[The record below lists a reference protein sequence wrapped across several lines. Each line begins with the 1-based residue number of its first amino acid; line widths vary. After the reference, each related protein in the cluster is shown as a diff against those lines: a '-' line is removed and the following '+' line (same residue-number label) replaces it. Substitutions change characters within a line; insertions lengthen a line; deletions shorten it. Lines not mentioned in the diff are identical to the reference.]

1 MSDRQLA
8 AVGKMWP
15 QQPSQ
20 PMRMAENWSGGR
32 PRPGDAYSERILDG
46 WQILSDLGVVNTRG
60 IVTLRGSTS
69 RSCDRSGNGSCAQ
82 NPWEPAGT
90 RSNQLRKLK
99 SIFSVFFAFYSL
111 F

>member
-46 WQILSDLGVVNTRG
+46 WQILSDLGAGWLLDVLDVAEELRAHNLLKLEG
-60 IVTLRGSTS
+60 TL
-69 RSCDRSGNGSCAQ
+69 DQ
-82 NPWEPAGT
+82 WLKGT
-90 RSNQLRKLK
+90 DKLQSELSN
-99 SIFSVFFAFYSL
+99 
-111 F
+111 

>member
-46 WQILSDLGVVNTRG
+46 WQILSDLGAGWLLDVLDVAEEPGAHNLLELGDNSTRRLTDTDTLQSELSNSPNT
-60 IVTLRGSTS
+60 
-69 RSCDRSGNGSCAQ
+69 
-82 NPWEPAGT
+82 
-90 RSNQLRKLK
+90 KK
-99 SIFSVFFAFYSL
+99 K
-111 F
+111 

>member
-15 QQPSQ
+15 QQASQ

-46 WQILSDLGVVNTRG
+46 WQILSDLGAGWLLDVLDVAEEPRAHNLLKLEGTLDQWLKGTDKLQSELSNWVNTK
-60 IVTLRGSTS
+60 
-69 RSCDRSGNGSCAQ
+69 
-82 NPWEPAGT
+82 
-90 RSNQLRKLK
+90 RK
-99 SIFSVFFAFYSL
+99 
-111 F
+111 

>member
-32 PRPGDAYSERILDG
+32 PRPGDAYNERILDG
-46 WQILSDLGVVNTRG
+46 WQILSDLGAGWLLDVLDVAEELRAHNLLKLEG
-60 IVTLRGSTS
+60 TL
-69 RSCDRSGNGSCAQ
+69 DQ
-82 NPWEPAGT
+82 
-90 RSNQLRKLK
+90 
-99 SIFSVFFAFYSL
+99 
-111 F
+111 

>member
-15 QQPSQ
+15 QQASQ

-46 WQILSDLGVVNTRG
+46 WQILSDLGAGWLLDVLDVAEEPGAHN
-60 IVTLRGSTS
+60 LLGSWERTQP
-69 RSCDRSGNGSCAQ
+69 GGSQIQTHC
-82 NPWEPAGT
+82 
-90 RSNQLRKLK
+90 
-99 SIFSVFFAFYSL
+99 SL
-111 F
+111 S

>member
-46 WQILSDLGVVNTRG
+46 WQILSDLGAGWLLDVLDVAEEPRAHNLLKLG
-60 IVTLRGSTS
+60 GTL
-69 RSCDRSGNGSCAQ
+69 DQ
-82 NPWEPAGT
+82 WLKGT
-90 RSNQLRKLK
+90 DKLQSELSN
-99 SIFSVFFAFYSL
+99 
-111 F
+111 

>member
-46 WQILSDLGVVNTRG
+46 WQILSDLGAGWLLDVLDVAEELGAYNLLKLG
-60 IVTLRGSTS
+60 GTL
-69 RSCDRSGNGSCAQ
+69 DQ
-82 NPWEPAGT
+82 WLKGT
-90 RSNQLRKLK
+90 DKLQSELSN
-99 SIFSVFFAFYSL
+99 
-111 F
+111 

>member
-15 QQPSQ
+15 QQASQ

-46 WQILSDLGVVNTRG
+46 WQILSDLGAGWLLDVLDVAEEPGAHNLLKLEG
-60 IVTLRGSTS
+60 TLDQWLKDTDKLQS
-69 RSCDRSGNGSCAQ
+69 
-82 NPWEPAGT
+82 EL
-90 RSNQLRKLK
+90 SN
-99 SIFSVFFAFYSL
+99 
-111 F
+111 

>member
-8 AVGKMWP
+8 AVEKMWP

-46 WQILSDLGVVNTRG
+46 WQIFSDLEAEWLLDVLDVAEEPRPHNLLKLGG
-60 IVTLRGSTS
+60 TLDQWLKDTDKLQS
-69 RSCDRSGNGSCAQ
+69 
-82 NPWEPAGT
+82 EL
-90 RSNQLRKLK
+90 SN
-99 SIFSVFFAFYSL
+99 
-111 F
+111 